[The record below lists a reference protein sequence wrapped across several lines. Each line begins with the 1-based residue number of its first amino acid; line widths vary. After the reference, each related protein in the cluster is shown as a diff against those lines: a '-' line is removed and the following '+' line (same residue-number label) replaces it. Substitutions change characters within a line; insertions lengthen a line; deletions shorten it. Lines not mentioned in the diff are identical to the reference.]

1 MPTFN
6 VMVAC
11 DFDLLFIIVM
21 VGWKGVAHDT
31 YFLRCYS
38 STIYQLSKTT
48 TRYIIFFILNMYE
61 GYYLRTSYV
70 CFFFLL
76 LGKYYLVDAG
86 YTLRKGFL
94 TPYKGQRC
102 HLPDF
107 RRVSR
112 GNHLE
117 ERFNFVHSSL
127 KSAIE

>member
-1 MPTFN
+1 M
-6 VMVAC
+6 
-11 DFDLLFIIVM
+11 
-21 VGWKGVAHDT
+21 
-31 YFLRCYS
+31 
-38 STIYQLSKTT
+38 
-48 TRYIIFFILNMYE
+48 
-61 GYYLRTSYV
+61 
-70 CFFFLL
+70 FFFLL
-76 LGKYYLVDAG
+76 LGKYYLVDAR

-107 RRVSR
+107 RQVSR